1 MLLRRRKYESRRGF
15 TLVELVVVLVI
26 LAILASVAVPAF
38 SRQLETGRERK
49 AVTEA
54 QACVTAATGLGA
66 QKYTEA
72 RTAYIQDSSKKID
85 TTLAAWAGQVRDERP
100 TVTGTLAQREGTGEY
115 LLTPQNT
122 PDGTAAG
129 AAEVKAAAGVDGT
142 VLNFW
147 CNTNGQIVYLL
158 YRSADDIL
166 VAYANRCELPADSGV
181 VIPDRQCADGS
192 APTPTKTPSTEPD
205 TPATPDPGKIVENER
220 KTS

>member
-72 RTAYIQDSSKKID
+72 RTAYIQDSNKKID
-85 TTLAAWAGQVRDERP
+85 TTLVAWAGKVRDERP

-166 VAYANRCELPADSGV
+166 VAYANRAMALLWSLLWAVLLFGEQITVKKLIGV
-181 VIPDRQCADGS
+181 GLVLAGTLIING
-192 APTPTKTPSTEPD
+192 
-205 TPATPDPGKIVENER
+205 GKEQENHD
-220 KTS
+220 

>member
-1 MLLRRRKYESRRGF
+1 MHSFLFAPLVFRNDTHNREIQVFCDVFFTFDLIVQQNLQEDNTQAEYQPYHTSQSGILQDVGGNRFRR
-15 TLVELVVVLVI
+15 
-26 LAILASVAVPAF
+26 
-38 SRQLETGRERK
+38 
-49 AVTEA
+49 
-54 QACVTAATGLGA
+54 
-66 QKYTEA
+66 
-72 RTAYIQDSSKKID
+72 
-85 TTLAAWAGQVRDERP
+85 VRDERP

-166 VAYANRCELPADSGV
+166 VAYANRAASGSSSV
-181 VIPDRQCADGS
+181 VIPTANVPTAVPDPYPDEEAGQWDGDASSCAD
-192 APTPTKTPSTEPD
+192 PY
-205 TPATPDPGKIVENER
+205 ENALD
-220 KTS
+220 

>member
-38 SRQLETGRERK
+38 SRQLETGQERK

-66 QKYTEA
+66 QKYTES
-72 RTAYIQDSSKKID
+72 RTAYLQDSNKKID
-85 TTLAAWAGQVRDERP
+85 TTLAAWAGEVRDERP

-122 PDGTAAG
+122 PDGTAA
-129 AAEVKAAAGVDGT
+129 VKAAAGVDGT

-166 VAYANRCELPADSGV
+166 VAYANRAASGSSSV
-181 VIPDRQCADGS
+181 VIPTANV
-192 APTPTKTPSTEPD
+192 PT
-205 TPATPDPGKIVENER
+205 AVPDPYENALD
-220 KTS
+220 

>member
-1 MLLRRRKYESRRGF
+1 M
-15 TLVELVVVLVI
+15 
-26 LAILASVAVPAF
+26 AVPAF
-38 SRQLETGRERK
+38 SRQLETGQERK

-85 TTLAAWAGQVRDERP
+85 TTLAAWAGEVRDERP

-166 VAYANRCELPADSGV
+166 VAYANRAASGSSSV
-181 VIPDRQCADGS
+181 VIPTANV
-192 APTPTKTPSTEPD
+192 PT
-205 TPATPDPGKIVENER
+205 AVPDPYENALD
-220 KTS
+220 

>member
-38 SRQLETGRERK
+38 SRQLETGQERK

-54 QACVTAATGLGA
+54 QACVTAASGLGA

-72 RTAYIQDSSKKID
+72 RTAYIQDSNKKID
-85 TTLAAWAGQVRDERP
+85 TTLAAWAGEVWDERP

-166 VAYANRCELPADSGV
+166 VAYANRAASGSSSV
-181 VIPDRQCADGS
+181 VIPTANV
-192 APTPTKTPSTEPD
+192 PTAVPGPTKTPSTEPD
-205 TPATPDPGKIVENER
+205 TPATPDPGKTVENER

>member
-66 QKYTEA
+66 QKY
-72 RTAYIQDSSKKID
+72 

-166 VAYANRCELPADSGV
+166 VAYANRAASGSSSV
-181 VIPDRQCADGS
+181 VIPTANVPTAVPDPYPDEEAGQWDGDASSCAD
-192 APTPTKTPSTEPD
+192 PY
-205 TPATPDPGKIVENER
+205 ENALD
-220 KTS
+220 

>member
-54 QACVTAATGLGA
+54 QACVTAASGLGA

-72 RTAYIQDSSKKID
+72 RTAYIQDSNKKID
-85 TTLAAWAGQVRDERP
+85 TTLAAWAGEVWDERP

-129 AAEVKAAAGVDGT
+129 AAEVKASAGVDGT

-166 VAYANRCELPADSGV
+166 VAYANRAASGSSSV
-181 VIPDRQCADGS
+181 VIPTANV
-192 APTPTKTPSTEPD
+192 PT
-205 TPATPDPGKIVENER
+205 AVPGPYENALD
-220 KTS
+220 

>member
-26 LAILASVAVPAF
+26 LAVLASVAVPAF

-72 RTAYIQDSSKKID
+72 RTAYIQDSSKKSD
-85 TTLAAWAGQVRDERP
+85 TTLAAWAGEVRDERP

-166 VAYANRCELPADSGV
+166 VAYANDANSGDNGI
-181 VIPDRQCADGS
+181 VIPTANVPTP
-192 APTPTKTPSTEPD
+192 APTPTKTPTETE
-205 TPATPDPGKIVENER
+205 TP
-220 KTS
+220 

>member
-72 RTAYIQDSSKKID
+72 RTAYIQDSNKKID

-166 VAYANRCELPADSGV
+166 VAYANRAASGSSTKLADT
-181 VIPDRQCADGS
+181 RHF
-192 APTPTKTPSTEPD
+192 
-205 TPATPDPGKIVENER
+205 
-220 KTS
+220 

>member
-15 TLVELVVVLVI
+15 TLVEQVVVLVI

-38 SRQLETGRERK
+38 SRQLETGQERK

-66 QKYTEA
+66 QKYTES
-72 RTAYIQDSSKKID
+72 RTAYLQDSNKKID
-85 TTLAAWAGQVRDERP
+85 TTLAAWAGEVRDERP
-100 TVTGTLAQREGTGEY
+100 TVRGTLAQREGSGDY
-115 LLTPQNT
+115 LVTPQMT
-122 PDGTAAG
+122 PVGTAAG

-166 VAYANRCELPADSGV
+166 VAYANRAASGSSSV
-181 VIPDRQCADGS
+181 VIPTANV
-192 APTPTKTPSTEPD
+192 PT
-205 TPATPDPGKIVENER
+205 AVPDPYENALD
-220 KTS
+220 

>member
-1 MLLRRRKYESRRGF
+1 MFEKIRNLKNKKGF
-15 TLVELVVVLVI
+15 TLVELIVVLVI
-26 LAILASVAVPAF
+26 LTILASVAVPAF

-85 TTLAAWAGQVRDERP
+85 TTLAAWAGEVRDERP

-158 YRSADDIL
+158 YRSADYIL
-166 VAYANRCELPADSGV
+166 VAYANQAASGSSSV
-181 VIPDRQCADGS
+181 VIPTANVPTAVPG
-192 APTPTKTPSTEPD
+192 PTPTKKPD
-205 TPATPDPGKIVENER
+205 T
-220 KTS
+220 